1 LQTLVR
7 AAIRPDEQI
16 HFGGHGKPIQSTG
29 GEGTCR
35 DDHAPAGMVFD
46 IAGRVDAKHSQSISI
61 NMAKVKSFGE
71 RIADALVEDGLLTTK
86 QIEEL
91 LEQQKKEG
99 ARLIKL
105 IIDKAYVS
113 DQDLAVSMG
122 RVLNVPPVNLARIAI
137 PPEIFELLPRDTA
150 YNHKV
155 IPVSRL
161 ENKLFLAM
169 ADPLNVLAL
178 DDVKRLTRLEIT
190 PLIASE
196 KAILEKLNAIDASK
210 SSSMEDIIE
219 DAAKQREADEEAG
232 TIENI
237 REAVEDVNLDRLAA
251 STEEAPV
258 IKLANLIVLQA
269 IKDRASDIH
278 LEPFEKTVRLRYRVD
293 GVLIDATPPPK
304 QMQLALA
311 SRFKIMSNLDIAER
325 RLPQD
330 GRMRVKVSGR
340 DFDLRVSVL
349 PTVHGEKIVLRV
361 LDKTNLS
368 ASVDKLGLDPETFK
382 QFRNAID
389 APHGLILVTGPTGS
403 GKTTT
408 LYSALNE
415 LNNPIYN
422 IVTVEDPVEFQIAGI
437 NQVPTKKEIGLTF
450 ASALRSILRQDPDI
464 IMIGEIRDTETAE
477 IAIEAALTGHQV
489 LSTMHCNDAPGAIAR
504 LDDMGIAPFLISS
517 SVILSC
523 AQRLI
528 RRICSHCK
536 EPVTYPPKMFEDL
549 GIDPAM
555 FAGMQ
560 LFRGH
565 GCERCKNS
573 GYAGRMAI
581 IEAMT
586 MSDQIRKLI
595 IARANT
601 RELAKVA
608 ISQGMRTLRM
618 AALDRARDGVSTL
631 EQVLVMTS
639 SH

>member
-1 LQTLVR
+1 
-7 AAIRPDEQI
+7 
-16 HFGGHGKPIQSTG
+16 
-29 GEGTCR
+29 
-35 DDHAPAGMVFD
+35 
-46 IAGRVDAKHSQSISI
+46 
-61 NMAKVKSFGE
+61 MAKVKSFGE
-71 RIADALVEDGLLTTK
+71 RIADALVEDGLLSAG
-86 QIEEL
+86 QIGEL

-105 IIDKAYVS
+105 IVDKSYVS
-113 DQDLAVSMG
+113 EQDLAVSMG
-122 RVLNVPPVNLARIAI
+122 RVLNVPPINLARMNI
-137 PPEIFELLPRDTA
+137 PPEIVELLPRDTA
-150 YNHKV
+150 HNYKV
-155 IPVSRL
+155 VPVSRL

-169 ADPLNVLAL
+169 ADPLNVLAI
-178 DDVKRLTRLEIT
+178 DDVKRVTKLEIA

-196 KAILEKLNAIDASK
+196 KSIVDKLNALDSAK
-210 SSSMEDIIE
+210 SGSMEDIIQDAQKQQDE
-219 DAAKQREADEEAG
+219 DAEAD
-232 TIENI
+232 TV
-237 REAVEDVNLDRLAA
+237 EAVRDGMEEVNLDQLAA
-251 STEEAPV
+251 SSGEAPV
-258 IKLANLIVLQA
+258 IKLANLIIVQA

-278 LEPFEKTVRLRYRVD
+278 LEPFEKSMRLRYRVD

-311 SRFKIMSNLDIAER
+311 SRFKIMSSLDIAER

-330 GRMRVKVSGR
+330 GRMRVKVSGK

-349 PTVHGEKIVLRV
+349 PTVHGEKVVMRV
-361 LDKTNLS
+361 LDKSNLT
-368 ASVDKLGLDPETFK
+368 ASIDKLGLDPDTFK
-382 QFRNAID
+382 QVKSAID

-422 IVTVEDPVEFQIAGI
+422 IITVEDPVEFQVPGI

-450 ASALRSILRQDPDI
+450 ANALRSILRQDPDI

-523 AQRLI
+523 AQRLM

-536 EPVTYPPKMFEDL
+536 EQVTYPAKMFEDL
-549 GIDPAM
+549 GIDPAA
-555 FAGMQ
+555 FEGVH
-560 LFRGH
+560 LYRGR
-565 GCERCKNS
+565 GCDRCKGS

-586 MSDQIRKLI
+586 ISDQIRKLVI
-595 IARANT
+595 GRANT
-601 RELAKVA
+601 RELGKVA

-618 AALDRARDGVSTL
+618 VGLDRARDGISTL
-631 EQVLVMTS
+631 EQVLLITS
-639 SH
+639 AH

>member
-1 LQTLVR
+1 
-7 AAIRPDEQI
+7 
-16 HFGGHGKPIQSTG
+16 
-29 GEGTCR
+29 
-35 DDHAPAGMVFD
+35 
-46 IAGRVDAKHSQSISI
+46 
-61 NMAKVKSFGE
+61 MAKVKSFGE
-71 RIADALVEDGLLTTK
+71 RIADALVEDGLLSAG
-86 QIEEL
+86 QVEEL

-99 ARLIKL
+99 ARLVKL
-105 IIDKAYVS
+105 IVDKAYVS
-113 DQDLAVSMG
+113 EQDLAVCMG
-122 RVLNVPPVNLARIAI
+122 RVLNVPPVNLARISV
-137 PPEIFELLPRDTA
+137 PEDIADLLPRETE

-155 IPVSRL
+155 VPVARL

-178 DDVKRLTRLEIT
+178 DDVKRITKLEIT

-196 KAILEKLNAIDASK
+196 KAIADKLAAIDSAK
-210 SSSMEDIIE
+210 GGGSMEAIIQ
-219 DAAKQREADEEAG
+219 DAAKQEAEGE
-232 TIENI
+232 TV
-237 REAVEDVNLDRLAA
+237 EAVNEAIEEVNLDKLAA
-251 STEEAPV
+251 SSEEAPV
-258 IKLANLIVLQA
+258 IKLANLIIVQA

-278 LEPFEKTVRLRYRVD
+278 LEPFEKNMRLRYRLD

-311 SRFKIMSNLDIAER
+311 SRFKIMSSLDIAER

-330 GRMRVKVSGR
+330 GRMRVKVSGK
-340 DFDLRVSVL
+340 DYDLRVSVL

-361 LDKTNLS
+361 LDKSNLT
-368 ASVDKLGLDPETFK
+368 ASIDKLGLDPDTFK
-382 QFRNAID
+382 QFKSAID

-415 LNNPIYN
+415 LNSPQWN
-422 IVTVEDPVEFQIAGI
+422 IVTVEDPVEFQVPGI
-437 NQVPTKKEIGLTF
+437 NQVPTKKDIGLTF
-450 ASALRSILRQDPDI
+450 ANALRSILRQDPDI
-464 IMIGEIRDTETAE
+464 VMIGEIRDTETAE

-536 EPVTYPPKMFEDL
+536 EQVSYPAKMFEDL
-549 GIDPAM
+549 GIDPAT
-555 FAGMQ
+555 FEGVQ
-560 LFRGH
+560 LYRGR

-586 MSDQIRKLI
+586 ISDQIRKLV

-601 RELAKVA
+601 REMAKLAIKE
-608 ISQGMRTLRM
+608 GMRTLRM
-618 AALDRARDGVSTL
+618 VGLDRARDGISTL
-631 EQVLVMTS
+631 EQVLLITS
-639 SH
+639 AH

>member
-1 LQTLVR
+1 
-7 AAIRPDEQI
+7 
-16 HFGGHGKPIQSTG
+16 
-29 GEGTCR
+29 
-35 DDHAPAGMVFD
+35 
-46 IAGRVDAKHSQSISI
+46 
-61 NMAKVKSFGE
+61 MAKVKSFGE
-71 RIADALVEDGLLTTK
+71 RIADALVEDGLLSAR

-105 IIDKAYVS
+105 IVDKAYVS
-113 DQDLAVSMG
+113 EQDLAVSVG
-122 RVLNVPPVNLARIAI
+122 RVLNVPPINLARVNI
-137 PPEIFELLPRDTA
+137 PPEIVELLPRDTA
-150 YNHKV
+150 HNYKV
-155 IPVSRL
+155 VPVSRL

-169 ADPLNVLAL
+169 ADPLNVLAI
-178 DDVKRLTRLEIT
+178 DDVKRITKLEIA

-196 KAILEKLNAIDASK
+196 KSIVDKLNALDSSK
-210 SSSMEDIIE
+210 SGSMEDIIQDAQKQQSEE
-219 DAAKQREADEEAG
+219 DAEAD
-232 TIENI
+232 TV
-237 REAVEDVNLDRLAA
+237 EAVREGMEEVNLDQLAA
-251 STEEAPV
+251 SSGEAPV
-258 IKLANLIVLQA
+258 IKLANLIIVQA

-278 LEPFEKTVRLRYRVD
+278 LEPFEKSMRLRYRVD
-293 GVLIDATPPPK
+293 GVLLDATPPPK

-311 SRFKIMSNLDIAER
+311 SRFKIMSSLDIAER
-325 RLPQD
+325 RMPQD
-330 GRMRVKVSGR
+330 GRMRVKVSGK

-349 PTVHGEKIVLRV
+349 PTVHGEKIVMRV
-361 LDKTNLS
+361 LDKSNLT
-368 ASVDKLGLDPETFK
+368 ASVDKLGLDPDTFK
-382 QFRNAID
+382 QFKAAID

-415 LNNPIYN
+415 LNSPIYN
-422 IVTVEDPVEFQIAGI
+422 IITVEDPVEFQIPGI

-523 AQRLI
+523 AQRLM

-549 GIDPAM
+549 GIDPAT
-555 FAGMQ
+555 FSGVQ
-560 LFRGH
+560 LYRGR
-565 GCERCKNS
+565 GCDRCKNS

-586 MSDQIRKLI
+586 ISDQIRKLI
-595 IARANT
+595 IGRANT
-601 RELAKVA
+601 RELGKVA

-618 AALDRARDGVSTL
+618 VGLDRARDGISTL
-631 EQVLVMTS
+631 EQVLMITS
-639 SH
+639 AH

>member
-1 LQTLVR
+1 
-7 AAIRPDEQI
+7 
-16 HFGGHGKPIQSTG
+16 
-29 GEGTCR
+29 
-35 DDHAPAGMVFD
+35 
-46 IAGRVDAKHSQSISI
+46 
-61 NMAKVKSFGE
+61 MAKVKSFGE
-71 RIADALVEDGLLTTK
+71 RIADALVEDGLLSAG
-86 QIEEL
+86 QVEEL

-99 ARLIKL
+99 ARLVKL
-105 IIDKAYVS
+105 IVDKAYVS
-113 DQDLAVSMG
+113 EQDLAVCMG
-122 RVLNVPPVNLARIAI
+122 RVLNVPPVNLARISI
-137 PPEIFELLPRDTA
+137 PEEIADLLPRETE

-155 IPVSRL
+155 VPVSRL

-178 DDVKRLTRLEIT
+178 DDVKRITKLEIT

-196 KAILEKLNAIDASK
+196 KAIAEKLAAIDSAK
-210 SSSMEDIIE
+210 GGGSMEAIIQ
-219 DAAKQREADEEAG
+219 DAAKQEADGETVEAVK
-232 TIENI
+232 
-237 REAVEDVNLDRLAA
+237 EAVEEVNLDKLAA
-251 STEEAPV
+251 SSEEAPV
-258 IKLANLIVLQA
+258 IKLANLIIVQA

-278 LEPFEKTVRLRYRVD
+278 LEPFEKNMRLRYRLD

-311 SRFKIMSNLDIAER
+311 SRFKIMSSLDIAER

-330 GRMRVKVSGR
+330 GRMRVKVSGK
-340 DFDLRVSVL
+340 DYDLRVSVL

-361 LDKTNLS
+361 LDKSNLT
-368 ASVDKLGLDPETFK
+368 ASIDKLGLDPDTFK
-382 QFRNAID
+382 QFKTAID

-415 LNNPIYN
+415 LNSPQWN
-422 IVTVEDPVEFQIAGI
+422 IVTVEDPVEFQVPGI
-437 NQVPTKKEIGLTF
+437 NQVPTKKDIGLTF

-464 IMIGEIRDTETAE
+464 VMIGEIRDTETAE

-523 AQRLI
+523 AQRLM

-536 EPVTYPPKMFEDL
+536 EPVSYPAKMYEDL
-549 GIDPAM
+549 GIDPAT
-555 FAGMQ
+555 FQGVE
-560 LFRGH
+560 LYRGR

-586 MSDQIRKLI
+586 VSDQIRKLI
-595 IARANT
+595 IARAST
-601 RELAKVA
+601 REMAKLAIKE
-608 ISQGMRTLRM
+608 GMRTLRM
-618 AALDRARDGVSTL
+618 VGLDRAREGVSTL
-631 EQVLVMTS
+631 EQVLLITS
-639 SH
+639 AH

>member
-1 LQTLVR
+1 
-7 AAIRPDEQI
+7 
-16 HFGGHGKPIQSTG
+16 
-29 GEGTCR
+29 
-35 DDHAPAGMVFD
+35 
-46 IAGRVDAKHSQSISI
+46 
-61 NMAKVKSFGE
+61 MAKVKSFGE
-71 RIADALVEDGLLTTK
+71 RIADALVEDGLLSAG

-105 IIDKAYVS
+105 IVDKAYVS
-113 DQDLAVSMG
+113 EQDLAVSMG
-122 RVLNVPPVNLARIAI
+122 RVLNVPPINLSRVNI
-137 PPEIFELLPRDTA
+137 PPEIVELLPRETA
-150 YNHKV
+150 HNYKV
-155 IPVSRL
+155 VPVSRL

-169 ADPLNVLAL
+169 ADPLNVLAI
-178 DDVKRLTRLEIT
+178 DDVKRITKLEIA

-196 KAILEKLNAIDASK
+196 KAIIDKLSAFDSSK
-210 SSSMEDIIE
+210 SGSMEDIIQ
-219 DAAKQREADEEAG
+219 DAQKQQSEENAEAD
-232 TIENI
+232 TV
-237 REAVEDVNLDRLAA
+237 EAVREGVEEVNLDQLAA
-251 STEEAPV
+251 SSGEAPV
-258 IKLANLIVLQA
+258 IKLANLIIVQA

-278 LEPFEKTVRLRYRVD
+278 LEPFEKNMRLRYRID

-311 SRFKIMSNLDIAER
+311 SRFKIMSSLDIAER

-330 GRMRVKVSGR
+330 GRMRVKVSGK

-349 PTVHGEKIVLRV
+349 PTVHGEKIVMRV
-361 LDKTNLS
+361 LDKSNLT
-368 ASVDKLGLDPETFK
+368 ASIDKLGLDPETFK
-382 QFRNAID
+382 QVKGAID

-415 LNNPIYN
+415 LNSPIYN
-422 IVTVEDPVEFQIAGI
+422 IITVEDPVEFQVPGI

-450 ASALRSILRQDPDI
+450 ANALRSILRQDPDI

-523 AQRLI
+523 AQRLM

-549 GIDPAM
+549 GIDPAT
-555 FAGMQ
+555 FDGVQ
-560 LFRGH
+560 LLRGR
-565 GCERCKNS
+565 GCDRCKNS

-586 MSDQIRKLI
+586 ITDQIRKLI
-595 IARANT
+595 IGRANT
-601 RELAKVA
+601 RELGKVA
-608 ISQGMRTLRM
+608 ISQGMHTLRM
-618 AALDRARDGVSTL
+618 VGLDRARDGISTL
-631 EQVLVMTS
+631 EQVMLITS
-639 SH
+639 AH

>member
-1 LQTLVR
+1 
-7 AAIRPDEQI
+7 
-16 HFGGHGKPIQSTG
+16 
-29 GEGTCR
+29 
-35 DDHAPAGMVFD
+35 
-46 IAGRVDAKHSQSISI
+46 
-61 NMAKVKSFGE
+61 MAKVKSFGE
-71 RIADALVEDGLLTTK
+71 RIADALVEDGLLSAG
-86 QIEEL
+86 QVEEL

-99 ARLIKL
+99 ARLVKL
-105 IIDKAYVS
+105 IVDKAYVS
-113 DQDLAVSMG
+113 EQDLAVCMG
-122 RVLNVPPVNLARIAI
+122 RVLNVPPVNLARLAI
-137 PPEIFELLPRDTA
+137 PEEIADLLPRDTE

-155 IPVSRL
+155 VPVARL

-178 DDVKRLTRLEIT
+178 DDVKRITKLEIA

-196 KAILEKLNAIDASK
+196 KSIADKLAAIDSAK
-210 SSSMEDIIE
+210 GGGSMEAIIQ
-219 DAAKQREADEEAG
+219 DAAKQEAEGDTVEAVK
-232 TIENI
+232 
-237 REAVEDVNLDRLAA
+237 EAVEEVNLDKLAA
-251 STEEAPV
+251 SSEEAPV
-258 IKLANLIVLQA
+258 IKLANLIIVQA

-278 LEPFEKTVRLRYRVD
+278 LEPFEKNMRLRYRLD

-311 SRFKIMSNLDIAER
+311 SRFKIMSSLDIAER

-330 GRMRVKVSGR
+330 GRMRVKVGGK
-340 DFDLRVSVL
+340 DYDLRVSVL
-349 PTVHGEKIVLRV
+349 PTVHGEKIVMRV
-361 LDKTNLS
+361 LDKSNLT
-368 ASVDKLGLDPETFK
+368 ASVDKLGLDPDTFK
-382 QFRNAID
+382 QFKSAID

-415 LNNPIYN
+415 LNSPQWN
-422 IVTVEDPVEFQIAGI
+422 IVTVEDPVEFQIPGI
-437 NQVPTKKEIGLTF
+437 NQVPTKKDIGLTF
-450 ASALRSILRQDPDI
+450 ANALRSILRQDPDI

-549 GIDPAM
+549 GIDPAT
-555 FAGMQ
+555 FDGVQ
-560 LFRGH
+560 LYRGR

-586 MSDQIRKLI
+586 ISDQIRKLI

-601 RELAKVA
+601 REMAKVA
-608 ISQGMRTLRM
+608 VKEGMRTLRM
-618 AALDRARDGVSTL
+618 AGLDRARDGISTL
-631 EQVLVMTS
+631 EQVLLITS
-639 SH
+639 AH

>member
-1 LQTLVR
+1 
-7 AAIRPDEQI
+7 
-16 HFGGHGKPIQSTG
+16 
-29 GEGTCR
+29 
-35 DDHAPAGMVFD
+35 
-46 IAGRVDAKHSQSISI
+46 
-61 NMAKVKSFGE
+61 MAKIKSFGE
-71 RIADALVEDGLLTTK
+71 RIADALVEDGLLGLN
-86 QIEEL
+86 QVEEL
-91 LEQQKKEG
+91 LEQQKKQG
-99 ARLIKL
+99 ARLVKL
-105 IIDKAYVS
+105 IIEKAYVS
-113 DQDLAVSMG
+113 EQDLAVCMG
-122 RVLNVPPVNLARIAI
+122 RVLNVTPINLARVNIL
-137 PPEIFELLPRDTA
+137 PELADLIPRDTM
-150 YNHKV
+150 HTHRV
-155 IPVSRL
+155 VPVSRL

-169 ADPLNVLAL
+169 ADPLNVLAI
-178 DDVKRLTRLEIT
+178 DDIRRLTRLEISAF
-190 PLIASE
+190 IAPE
-196 KAILEKLNAIDASK
+196 KAIAEKLSALDAAK
-210 SSSMEDIIE
+210 SGSMEDIIQDAQKQQEAE
-219 DAAKQREADEEAG
+219 DEASSL
-232 TIENI
+232 ENVK
-237 REAVEDVNLDRLAA
+237 ESAEDVSLDKLAA
-251 STEEAPV
+251 SSEEAPV
-258 IKLANLIVLQA
+258 IKLANLIIMQA

-278 LEPFEKTVRLRYRVD
+278 LEPFEKVMRLRYRVD

-330 GRMRVKVSGR
+330 GRMRVKVSGK
-340 DFDLRVSVL
+340 DFDLRVSVM

-368 ASVDKLGLDPETFK
+368 ASIDKLGLDPDTLKNFK
-382 QFRNAID
+382 TAID

-415 LNNPIYN
+415 LNSPVFN
-422 IVTVEDPVEFQIAGI
+422 IITVEDPVEFQIPGI

-450 ASALRSILRQDPDI
+450 ANALRSILRQDPDI

-523 AQRLI
+523 AQRLM

-536 EPVTYPPKMFEDL
+536 EPVTYPDKMFNDL
-549 GIDPAM
+549 SIEPSSFRGV
-555 FAGMQ
+555 Q
-560 LFRGH
+560 LFRGR
-565 GCERCKNS
+565 GCDRCKNS

-586 MSDQIRKLI
+586 ISDQIRKLI
-595 IARANT
+595 IARAST
-601 RELAKVA
+601 REMGKVA
-608 ISQGMRTLRM
+608 VDQGMKTLRM
-618 AALDRARDGVSTL
+618 VGLDRAREGASTL

-639 SH
+639 AH

>member
-1 LQTLVR
+1 
-7 AAIRPDEQI
+7 
-16 HFGGHGKPIQSTG
+16 
-29 GEGTCR
+29 
-35 DDHAPAGMVFD
+35 MVK
-46 IAGRVDAKHSQSISI
+46 I
-61 NMAKVKSFGE
+61 KSFAE
-71 RIADALVEDGLLTTK
+71 RIADALVEDGLLSPN

-91 LEQQKKEG
+91 LERQKKEG
-99 ARLIKL
+99 ARLVKL
-105 IIDKAYVS
+105 ILDKDKQYVS
-113 DQDLAVSMG
+113 PDDLAVCMG
-122 RVLNVPPVNLARIAI
+122 RVLNVPPINLVRLNIHPDVA
-137 PPEIFELLPRDTA
+137 ELIPRDA
-150 YNHKV
+150 AQNHKV
-155 IPVSRL
+155 VPVSRL

-178 DDVKRLTRLEIT
+178 DDVKRITRLEIC

-196 KAILEKLNAIDASK
+196 KAIVDKLGSLDAAK
-210 SSSMEDIIE
+210 SSSMEDIIQ
-219 DAAKQREADEEAG
+219 DAQKQSEMDGDGE
-232 TIENI
+232 TIESVK
-237 REAVEDVNLDRLAA
+237 EAKEEVNLDALAA
-251 STEEAPV
+251 SSEEAPV
-258 IKLANLIVLQA
+258 VKLANLIVLQA

-278 LEPFEKTVRLRYRVD
+278 LEPFEKTMRLRYRID
-293 GVLIDATPPPK
+293 GALIDATPPPK

-330 GRMRVKVSGR
+330 GRMRVKVSNR

-361 LDKTNLS
+361 LDKSNLS
-368 ASVDKLGLDPETFK
+368 ASIDKLGLDEGTFK
-382 QFRNAID
+382 QIKTAID

-415 LNNPIYN
+415 LNSPTWN
-422 IVTVEDPVEFQIAGI
+422 IITVEDPVEFQIPGI
-437 NQVPTKKEIGLTF
+437 NQVPTKKDIGLTF
-450 ASALRSILRQDPDI
+450 ANALRSILRQDPDI

-523 AQRLI
+523 AQRLV

-536 EPVTYPPKMFEDL
+536 EPVTYPVKMFEDL

-555 FAGMQ
+555 FDGVQ
-560 LFRGH
+560 LFRGR
-565 GCERCKNS
+565 GCDRCKQS

-586 MSDQIRKLI
+586 VSDQIRKLI
-595 IARANT
+595 ISRAST
-601 RELAKVA
+601 REMAKLAVN
-608 ISQGMRTLRM
+608 QGMRTLRM
-618 AALDRARDGVSTL
+618 VALDRAREGVSTL
-631 EQVLVMTS
+631 EQVLVSTS
-639 SH
+639 QH